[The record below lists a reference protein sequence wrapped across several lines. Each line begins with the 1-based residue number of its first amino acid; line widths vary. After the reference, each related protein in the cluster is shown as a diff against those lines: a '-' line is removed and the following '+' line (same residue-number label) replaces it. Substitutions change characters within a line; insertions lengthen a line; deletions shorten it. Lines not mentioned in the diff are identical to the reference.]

1 MSEEEGERSPV
12 DDLHLQGVVGRPL
25 EAGLRDRL
33 AEKLLDSILLES
45 GPEAGSELR
54 LNAGF
59 LDDFTSGV
67 ILDDLKLQIVDFLLE
82 HVDESLLL
90 NELPSDGTNVHVVF
104 LSFGWFG

>member
-1 MSEEEGERSPV
+1 MSEEERERSPV

-25 EAGLRDRL
+25 EARLRDRL
-33 AEKLLDSILLES
+33 AEKLLNSILLES
-45 GPEAGSELR
+45 GPKAGSELR

-59 LDDFTSGV
+59 PNDISSGV
-67 ILDDLKLQIVDFLLE
+67 ILDDLELQIVDFLLE
-82 HVDESLLL
+82 RVDESLLL

>member
-1 MSEEEGERSPV
+1 MSEEEEERSPV

-25 EAGLRDRL
+25 EASLRNRL

-45 GPEAGSELR
+45 GPKAWSELR

-59 LDDFTSGV
+59 PDDFTSGV

-82 HVDESLLL
+82 RVDESLLL

-104 LSFGWFG
+104 LSSGWLG